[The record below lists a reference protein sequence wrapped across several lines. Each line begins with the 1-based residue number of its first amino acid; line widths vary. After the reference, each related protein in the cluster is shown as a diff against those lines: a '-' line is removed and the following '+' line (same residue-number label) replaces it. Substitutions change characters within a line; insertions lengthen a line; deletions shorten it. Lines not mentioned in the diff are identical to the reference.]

1 MITNHTH
8 AQAVQKRRVKAGK
21 FGYAKAV
28 RRCFKRLDTSATKL
42 RLPANWRVAPT

>member
-28 RRCFKRLDTSATKL
+28 RRFCKREDNNAHHMFQ
-42 RLPANWRVAPT
+42 ANWRVAPT